1 MGLTSKLPISGHG
14 TFTWSSGTKYAGNL
28 GQAAKALQLYLN
40 KSDDAANTLI

>member
-1 MGLTSKLPISGHG
+1 MGITSKPPISGYG
-14 TFTWSSGTKYAGNL
+14 TYTWPDGTKYAGNL